1 MAATLPLLYTHVM
14 GSHGFPSW
22 FWTALDKIKASGQIA
37 FAQSGIPCRAVSL
50 ERDNQDSAFNG
61 KFVVAHD
68 PARQR
73 NVLSGQADV
82 TATNLT
88 VAN

>member
-1 MAATLPLLYTHVM
+1 MKIIDA
-14 GSHGFPSW
+14 GSRV
-22 FWTALDKIKASGQIA
+22 IVKANNDVS
-37 FAQSGIPCRAVSL
+37 FAQSSVPCRAVSL

-68 PARQR
+68 TARER
-73 NVLSGQADV
+73 NVLSGQADI
-82 TATNLT
+82 TATDFT